1 MGIET
6 LLAHPERSDARR
18 WPRRITFRWWLALG
32 LLAALATG
40 AWATHA
46 WMERRAEID
55 RTVASTHATRASR
68 SDERPPLVEDAT
80 ATLATARAT
89 LETERTTLTAAERDR
104 DAVATLLSAAQQH
117 LTELQAQL
125 TAAQADLAA
134 RSAQLD
140 ALNVCVLGV
149 TEALNQAGASD
160 RGGLAR
166 TLSRIEGTCARAGA
180 AL

>member
-6 LLAHPERSDARR
+6 LFAHPERSAARR
-18 WPRRITFRWWLALG
+18 WLPRVTFRWWLALG
-32 LLAALATG
+32 VLAALATG
-40 AWATHA
+40 AWATHV
-46 WMERRAEID
+46 WIERRAEID
-55 RTVASTHATRASR
+55 RTVASTHATRLEVRRTAAGI
-68 SDERPPLVEDAT
+68 EDAT

-104 DAVATLLSAAQQH
+104 DAVAALLSAAQQH

-166 TLSRIEGTCARAGA
+166 TLGRIEGTCARAGA

>member
-6 LLAHPERSDARR
+6 LLAHPERSDART
-18 WPRRITFRWWLALG
+18 WPRRITLQWWLALG
-32 LLAALATG
+32 LVAALAPG

-46 WMERRAEID
+46 WMERRTQID
-55 RTVASTHATRASR
+55 RTVASTHATRLEITQAAAV
-68 SDERPPLVEDAT
+68 VEDAT
-80 ATLATARAT
+80 ATLATARST

-104 DAVATLLSAAQQH
+104 DAVAALLSAAQQH
-117 LTELQAQL
+117 LTEIQAQL

-149 TEALNQAGASD
+149 TEALNEAGVSD

-166 TLSRIEGTCARAGA
+166 TLGRIEGTCARAGA

>member
-6 LLAHPERSDARR
+6 LLAHPERSAARR
-18 WPRRITFRWWLALG
+18 WPRRVTVRWWLALG
-32 LLAALATG
+32 MLVVLAVG

-46 WMERRAEID
+46 WTERRADID
-55 RTVASTHATRASR
+55 RTVASTHATR
-68 SDERPPLVEDAT
+68 VEVTRTAAVIEAAT
-80 ATLATARAT
+80 ATLAGARAS
-89 LETERTTLTAAERDR
+89 LETERTTLTEAERDR
-104 DAVATLLSAAQQH
+104 DAVAALLSAAQQH